1 MNPTYTQ
8 PYTRNWGEK
17 RGTTWWSFGNYLIK
31 RPDGGEAYMVLL
43 CSVMSFDSVYTS
55 KPIWQV
61 CGLTAAPSLLP
72 GSAAP
77 SADESLWLCLVK
89 SQIFSQWWGWG
100 CISLSGGTILTF
112 WRVEKVRFISYKN
125 KKKYIEKFRWYWAS
139 CFLSHH
145 LTTLLS
151 PCAHNKADALLA
163 AWIFFFRYNI
173 FHALAKFCG
182 EVFLAPLFFLR
193 EIELVDK
200 CSILKVCIHC

>member
-1 MNPTYTQ
+1 MYEAVAGLSLMFHMNPTYTQ

-125 KKKYIEKFRWYWAS
+125 KKKIHWEIQMILS
-139 CFLSHH
+139 LLFLVPSFNNS
-145 LTTLLS
+145 LKSL
-151 PCAHNKADALLA
+151 
-163 AWIFFFRYNI
+163 
-173 FHALAKFCG
+173 
-182 EVFLAPLFFLR
+182 
-193 EIELVDK
+193 
-200 CSILKVCIHC
+200 CSQ